1 MKKGNRS
8 SLIKNILGILFIII
22 AIGFTIFSKELS
34 NGLIFGA
41 LFFGIAGV
49 YTLFMLVE
57 AFLNIIYIFKSK
69 FK

>member
-22 AIGFTIFSKELS
+22 AIGFTIFSEEFA

-41 LFFGIAGV
+41 LFFAIVGV
-49 YTLFMLVE
+49 YILFMPVE

>member
-1 MKKGNRS
+1 MKKGSRS

-22 AIGFTIFSKELS
+22 AIVFTIFSEELA
-34 NGLIFGA
+34 NGLIFGS

-49 YTLFMLVE
+49 YTLFMPVE